1 MGSQTTS
8 IPALLERESE
18 LEELARAVAG
28 TREGAGRVVLVEGP
42 AGVGKSRL
50 LASVRASARI
60 SIEGEDYFGKRPA
73 GA

>member
-1 MGSQTTS
+1 LPG
-8 IPALLERESE
+8 
-18 LEELARAVAG
+18 
-28 TREGAGRVVLVEGP
+28 GRVVLVEGP